1 MRVALLTVA
10 QTLGFQITGLLALG
24 GVGGIAVGF
33 AAKDLPAH
41 FLAG

>member
-24 GVGGIAVGF
+24 GVAGIAVGF
-33 AAKDLPAH
+33 AAKDLLAH
-41 FLAG
+41 FFAG